1 LRGTASFDVL
11 RVKIGSWAW
20 TVERWKNPK
29 KKPSKH
35 SDAQINAYGEKK
47 PLERS

>member
-11 RVKIGSWAW
+11 RVKIGSGAYG
-20 TVERWKNPK
+20 KNPEK

-35 SDAQINAYGEKK
+35 FDAQFRTYGEKK
-47 PLERS
+47 PLEGS